1 MEIKRV
7 SEDERTGEFIN
18 VEFSDYWRMEFS
30 KKLIFLSNLTIT

>member
-18 VEFSDYWRMEFS
+18 VEFSDYATDCSVELNYR
-30 KKLIFLSNLTIT
+30 LRG